1 MKTTESIK
9 VVPARYPM
17 RIVGA
22 VIALIVLAIV
32 SSPSPL
38 THAGSGAFCPLVL

>member
-17 RIVGA
+17 RTAGA
-22 VIALIVLAIV
+22 VIALFVPGGDYPV
-32 SSPSPL
+32 R
-38 THAGSGAFCPLVL
+38 GV